1 MSSGAGIMMG
11 GGGMMP
17 TINIPVVATMPMA
30 GMMPIQQQTGGVP
43 LQQQQQ
49 QTPGAQAH
57 GAQTQ
62 TGGAV
67 APGVDGV
74 KTLSIKL

>member
-1 MSSGAGIMMG
+1 MMG

-17 TINIPVVATMPMA
+17 TMNIPVVATMPMA
-30 GMMPIQQQTGGVP
+30 GMMPIQQQTGGAV

-49 QTPGAQAH
+49 APGAPTP

-62 TGGAV
+62 TGGAG
-67 APGVDGV
+67 AGTPGADGV